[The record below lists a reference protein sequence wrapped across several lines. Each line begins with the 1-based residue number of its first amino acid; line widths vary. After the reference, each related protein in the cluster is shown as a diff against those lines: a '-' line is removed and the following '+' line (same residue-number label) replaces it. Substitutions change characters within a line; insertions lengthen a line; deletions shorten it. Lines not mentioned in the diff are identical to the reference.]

1 MGTNNTINLMREMAI
16 FAKVVETGS
25 FSETARQLAAT
36 PSAISRSVAR
46 LEKALGIRLL
56 QRTTRKLRLSE
67 GGEKVYAHC
76 LEMLH
81 AAQEVMT
88 ISGNFNPEPQGLI
101 RVSVPKAIGR
111 FVVHPHI
118 PNFLD
123 RYPEVDVNLRLD
135 DRYVDLIDDQ
145 VDLAIRITNQ
155 PPSGLMG
162 RRLLNIWHM
171 LCATPEYLAKHGTP
185 QHPNDLR
192 THSCIYLGEE
202 PGDSRWRF
210 TQGSKMATV
219 NVHGR
224 YAANHTGVRL
234 DAVLQHIGIGSLP
247 YFTAKHALQ
256 QGQLVQVL
264 PDWNFKANYSGELW
278 ILYPPTR
285 HLPPKLRVFI
295 EFLAERLRQEIILDK
310 SADKR
315 HITVQPYELPEAGKT
330 IK

>member
-1 MGTNNTINLMREMAI
+1 MREMAI

-36 PSAISRSVAR
+36 PSAISRAVAR
-46 LEKALGIRLL
+46 LEKALGTRLL

-67 GGEKVYAHC
+67 NGQDVYERC
-76 LEMLH
+76 LDMVN
-81 AAQEVMT
+81 AAQGVMAV
-88 ISGNFNPEPQGLI
+88 SGDLNREPQGII
-101 RVSVPKAIGR
+101 RVSVPKAVGR

-118 PNFLD
+118 PAFLAH
-123 RYPEVDVNLRLD
+123 YPKVDVNLRLD
-135 DRYVDLIDDQ
+135 DRYVDLIDEQ
-145 VDLAIRITNQ
+145 IDLAIRITDQ
-155 PPSGLMG
+155 PPPGLMG

-185 QHPNDLR
+185 QHPHDLKN
-192 THSCIYLGEE
+192 HSCIYLGEE
-202 PGDSRWRF
+202 PGDSRWKFR
-210 TQGSKMATV
+210 QGSKVASV

-256 QGQLVQVL
+256 QGQLLQVL
-264 PDWNFKANYSGELW
+264 PDWNFKANYTGELW

-285 HLPPKLRVFI
+285 HLAPKLNVFI
-295 EFLAERLRQEIILDK
+295 AFLAKCLRNEATSDK
-310 SADKR
+310 KMAKSR
-315 HITVQPYELPEAGKT
+315 STYHYELPEAGKQEDR
-330 IK
+330 